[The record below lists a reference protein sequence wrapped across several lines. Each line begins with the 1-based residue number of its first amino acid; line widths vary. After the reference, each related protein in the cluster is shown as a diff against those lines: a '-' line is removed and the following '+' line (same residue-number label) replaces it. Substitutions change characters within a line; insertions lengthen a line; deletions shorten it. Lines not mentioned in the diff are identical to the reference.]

1 VEGAPGDSVP
11 LAWWIG
17 RYGPEARAPFTAV
30 DVSGDAGVACGE
42 AFAFVGGM
50 KALVVFSVAAF
61 LVGAVVQP
69 LGAEEK
75 KAAVETAKAKSKD
88 VSPDEAEKL
97 LKENPGMTILDVRSP
112 EEFAEGHIKGAVNV
126 NVHEADFEKQVAK
139 LDQTKPVM
147 VHCGS
152 GRRSTEALE
161 EMGDKVKF
169 PQIYHLNQGFRAWKA
184 AGKPVEQGPAKPA
197 K

>member
-1 VEGAPGDSVP
+1 VE
-11 LAWWIG
+11 I
-17 RYGPEARAPFTAV
+17 
-30 DVSGDAGVACGE
+30 ACGE

-50 KALVVFSVAAF
+50 KAFVVFSVAV
-61 LVGAVVQP
+61 LMVGAMAQP
-69 LGAEEK
+69 VFAEEK
-75 KAAVETAKAKSKD
+75 KAAAETAKGKSKD

-97 LKENPGMTILDVRSP
+97 MKENPGMTILDVRTP

-169 PQIYHLNQGFRAWKA
+169 PQIYHLNNGFRAWKA
-184 AGKPVEQGPAKPA
+184 AGKPVEKGGANPAK
-197 K
+197 